1 MAKKTKREL
10 FAEIREIVIENEEL
24 VAFVDHEVE
33 LLNKKSGANRK
44 PTKTQIENE
53 GFKADILE
61 TLAREDRPLNIS
73 ELQEACPSIAELKN
87 QRVTH
92 LLTPLVDEGRIV
104 RTEIKRRPHFAIAV
118 GGDEEGGEG
127 DE

>member
-1 MAKKTKREL
+1 MAKKTKREY
-10 FAEIREIVIENEEL
+10 FAEIREFVADNEEL
-24 VAFVDHEVE
+24 VAFIDHEVE

-61 TLAREDRPLNIS
+61 VLAREDRPLNIS

-92 LLTPLVDEGRIV
+92 LLTALIADGRVV
-104 RTEIKRRPHFAIAV
+104 RTEVKRKPYFAIAV